1 MGKHE
6 VIGFD
11 INDRRINE
19 LKENYDRTNEV
30 TTEDLKE
37 TNINFTSKSEDLKAA
52 DFIIVAVPTPIDK
65 NNKPDSNTI
74 AKSKWDSR

>member
-65 NNKPDSNTI
+65 IINLT
-74 AKSKWDSR
+74 